1 MQWRRD
7 IFVQKIRLPDGSRAI
22 GCIGSSTLSN
32 MADEVPRP
40 CLIGTRIQIDL
51 RASIAPAV
59 PRAHDGARWVPSHR
73 LSQLRQRRLRAH
85 TPSINLIAQ
94 IRDVLPRRTAIL
106 ALKHRKISRRMPR
119 ERSSSNDSPVLQLRK
134 PRVGDRFGTAGLVD
148 GVVGEVPPRL
158 WALAACSISDNKPPQ
173 GERGHE
179 ESREHGY
186 KLFFTKKPLYSNI
199 FPSYSQDGCL

>member
-1 MQWRRD
+1 
-7 IFVQKIRLPDGSRAI
+7 
-22 GCIGSSTLSN
+22 

-51 RASIAPAV
+51 RASITPAV
-59 PRAHDGARWVPSHR
+59 PRAHNRARRVPSHR
-73 LSQLRQRRLRAH
+73 LRQLRQRRLRAH

-106 ALKHRKISRRMPR
+106 ALKHRKISRRVPR
-119 ERSSSNDSPVLQLRK
+119 ERSRSNDSPILQLRK

-148 GVVGEVPPRL
+148 GVVGEVAPRL
-158 WALAACSISDNKPPQ
+158 WALAACCISDNKPPQ